1 MRCRRIQTR
10 FVHARQD
17 LSPALRRLI
26 QIQQGVVSHRQLL
39 DGGLS
44 PRAVER
50 LARQWHRMARGI
62 HLVGM
67 VTDEPPLIARVW
79 TGVLLGGPGAR
90 AARIPAGLLDGLAA
104 PGERFRDRHGQWRVT
119 DEEIE
124 ILVPGGPRRPRPGYL
139 FLRESPGVRLPSAA
153 PEPQRTRIEDSVL
166 DLCAIGNEES
176 AVMWLTRASQ
186 RRLTTPGRLR
196 ARLQERPNATS
207 RAWIGDV
214 LTDAA
219 HGVTSNLELHAL
231 REVFRPHG
239 LPMPTL
245 QHRTGTGN
253 RVADAAIPAYR
264 LLIEFDGRLGHVE
277 EGSFRDRLR
286 DNAHTLDGWI
296 TLRFGWADVL
306 ADPCGVAAM
315 IAQALHLLGWTGEI
329 TRCPRC
335 R

>member
-1 MRCRRIQTR
+1 M
-10 FVHARQD
+10 HARQT

-26 QIQQGVVSHRQLL
+26 QVQQGVVSHRQLL
-39 DGGLS
+39 EGGLS

-50 LARQWHRMARGI
+50 LAKGWHRMARGI
-62 HLVGM
+62 HLIGL
-67 VTDEPPLIARVW
+67 VTDEPPLMARVW
-79 TGVLLGGPGAR
+79 TGILLGGPGAR
-90 AARIPAGLLDGLAA
+90 AARLTAALLDDLAA
-104 PGERFRDRHGQWRVT
+104 PGERFRDRQGHWRVT
-119 DEEIE
+119 DNEVE
-124 ILVPGGPRRPRPGYL
+124 ILVPGGPRGPRPGFL

-153 PEPQRTRIEDSVL
+153 REPHRTRIEDSVL
-166 DLCAIGNEES
+166 DLCATSNEES
-176 AVMWLTRASQ
+176 AVMWLTRACQ
-186 RRLTTPGRLR
+186 RRLTTADKLR
-196 ARLQERPNATS
+196 SRLQERPNATS
-207 RAWIGDV
+207 RAWLIEV

-219 HGVTSNLELHAL
+219 HGATSNLELHAL

-253 RVADAAIPAYR
+253 RVADAALPSYR

-296 TLRFGWADVL
+296 TLRFGWSDVL
-306 ADPCGVAAM
+306 ADPCGVARM
-315 IAQALHLLGWTGEI
+315 IAQALHRLGWTGGL